1 MLNIWKRS
9 SHPKA
14 ETYLFP
20 DTEELESKELET
32 AEAEE
37 PLPPMEEPEQSR
49 AEEPPASTASLQYA
63 QVQADQMLLEARR
76 QAEKILEDA
85 RQEVDF
91 VSYLPAEDLSG
102 YDEFYSRMTYQE
114 GSEHTLYLRWSWGYD
129 DVTIRVELPGQKPT
143 MCACTPSPGR
153 TVCRKNTTTPSIP
166 QCSGQWT

>member
-49 AEEPPASTASLQYA
+49 ISAIRTG
-63 QVQADQMLLEARR
+63 
-76 QAEKILEDA
+76 
-85 RQEVDF
+85 
-91 VSYLPAEDLSG
+91 SG
-102 YDEFYSRMTYQE
+102 
-114 GSEHTLYLRWSWGYD
+114 GSN
-129 DVTIRVELPGQKPT
+129 
-143 MCACTPSPGR
+143 AA
-153 TVCRKNTTTPSIP
+153 
-166 QCSGQWT
+166 

>member
-63 QVQADQMLLEARR
+63 QVQADQMLLEARMPGR
-76 QAEKILEDA
+76 RRKDA
-85 RQEVDF
+85 RRCCTKT
-91 VSYLPAEDLSG
+91 PAEAAGKPDTQRESARVLP
-102 YDEFYSRMTYQE
+102 R
-114 GSEHTLYLRWSWGYD
+114 RW
-129 DVTIRVELPGQKPT
+129 
-143 MCACTPSPGR
+143 
-153 TVCRKNTTTPSIP
+153 RKTGMSARRK
-166 QCSGQWT
+166 

>member
-85 RQEVDF
+85 RQE
-91 VSYLPAEDLSG
+91 AQ
-102 YDEFYSRMTYQE
+102 R
-114 GSEHTLYLRWSWGYD
+114 R
-129 DVTIRVELPGQKPT
+129 
-143 MCACTPSPGR
+143 A
-153 TVCRKNTTTPSIP
+153 
-166 QCSGQWT
+166 

>member
-49 AEEPPASTASLQYA
+49 AEEPSSRIFSACRLASS
-63 QVQADQMLLEARR
+63 
-76 QAEKILEDA
+76 
-85 RQEVDF
+85 
-91 VSYLPAEDLSG
+91 
-102 YDEFYSRMTYQE
+102 
-114 GSEHTLYLRWSWGYD
+114 
-129 DVTIRVELPGQKPT
+129 
-143 MCACTPSPGR
+143 
-153 TVCRKNTTTPSIP
+153 SI
-166 QCSGQWT
+166 

>member
-63 QVQADQMLLEARR
+63 QVQADQMLLEARHR
-76 QAEKILEDA
+76 DIAQSVLPENVPYWNGFPGKQSERTDS
-85 RQEVDF
+85 
-91 VSYLPAEDLSG
+91 VSPRLNLK
-102 YDEFYSRMTYQE
+102 
-114 GSEHTLYLRWSWGYD
+114 SENHGA
-129 DVTIRVELPGQKPT
+129 KK
-143 MCACTPSPGR
+143 M
-153 TVCRKNTTTPSIP
+153 
-166 QCSGQWT
+166 